1 LREHFDE
8 VEVERWDAPL
18 LELPCRPA
26 LRDYLIGTGGDP
38 AKAPAA
44 AEIADIP
51 LSVPERG
58 ALALAW
64 KR

>member
-1 LREHFDE
+1 
-8 VEVERWDAPL
+8 
-18 LELPCRPA
+18 